1 MLKLKKGKFPNLID
15 FTDRLQSISKKSSKV
30 YFGADGPLYRL
41 VVEHDGAMAVLAII
55 GSMVAHNNDCKT
67 YPYMLN
73 HFKNVHIWRFVD
85 SCERCNGGKSRF
97 GVQFE
102 THHAL
107 YYFLLLGFEQF
118 KADELVQELL
128 YSILKDLGY

>member
-15 FTDRLQSISKKSSKV
+15 FTDRLQAIAKKSNKV
-30 YFGADGPLYRL
+30 YFGTDGPLYRL
-41 VVEHDGAMAVLAII
+41 VLEHDGAMAVLAVI
-55 GSMVAHNNDCKT
+55 GSIVSHNDDWPN
-67 YPYMLN
+67 YGYISN
-73 HFKNVHIWRFVD
+73 QFKKIQIWRFVD

-102 THHAL
+102 THQAL

-118 KADELVQELL
+118 KADELVQELV